1 MKIFWTF
8 DPFEDNKALRKKG
21 ASLLKSIRQ
30 SGDSV
35 IAVYVASDEELTSAR
50 GAGKNAG
57 KRFSDVAADQVR
69 AQLIALGLKDVGV
82 SIASEPRFSLTAAV
96 RKLVDHVA
104 GQKADLLI
112 SSTHGRTGMKRF
124 LLGSFAETLIHF
136 AKTDLV
142 LFNEKTEVPL
152 RAPRRLLYA
161 HDFSRKGDEGF
172 KRALGYANSWGSELH
187 VVHVPQPSFA
197 VRFEGQDPAVET
209 YRKKVRAKVNKVEA
223 ALKEA
228 DVRGSVSLLT
238 QTKALT
244 DLIQA
249 TARKV
254 DADMILASAQA
265 GRLAALLGGSVTR
278 NLIRESRIPT
288 LVMKL

>member
-30 SGDSV
+30 AGDSV
-35 IAVYVASDEELTSAR
+35 HAVYVASDEELVSTKGSA
-50 GAGKNAG
+50 KNAG

-69 AQLIALGLKDVGV
+69 AQLVGLGLKDVGV

-96 RKLVDHVA
+96 RKLVDHVTS
-104 GQKADLLI
+104 QKADLLI

-136 AKTDLV
+136 SKTDLV
-142 LFNEKTEVPL
+142 LFNEKTLLPL

-161 HDFSRKGDEGF
+161 HDFSRKGDDGF
-172 KRALGYANSWGSELH
+172 KRALRYASHWGAELH
-187 VVHVPQPSFA
+187 VVHAPQPSFA
-197 VRFEGQDPAVET
+197 VRFDGQDPAVEN
-209 YRKKVRAKVNKVEA
+209 YRKKVRAKVQKVEA
-223 ALKEA
+223 ALQDAGVEGA
-228 DVRGSVSLLT
+228 VSLMT
-238 QTKALT
+238 QTKPVS
-244 DLIQA
+244 DLIYA
-249 TARKV
+249 VAKKV
-254 DADMILASAQA
+254 DADMILTSAQS

-278 NLIRESRIPT
+278 QMIRESRVPT
-288 LVMKL
+288 LVMKF